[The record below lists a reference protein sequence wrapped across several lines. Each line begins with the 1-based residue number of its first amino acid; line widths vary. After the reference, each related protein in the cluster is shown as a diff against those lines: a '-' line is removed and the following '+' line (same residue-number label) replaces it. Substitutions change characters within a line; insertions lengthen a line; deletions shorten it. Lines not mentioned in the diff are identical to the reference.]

1 MGAYSLAEAEQQLE
15 RLVYEALAGE
25 IVTIIRDG
33 RPVVTLTPSA
43 QTAACAPIDD
53 EYREWMRKR
62 REARPSLGG
71 DAVTLIREMR
81 DEER

>member
-53 EYREWMRKR
+53 EYREWCANAVRL
-62 REARPSLGG
+62 ARAWAG
-71 DAVTLIREMR
+71 TL
-81 DEER
+81 